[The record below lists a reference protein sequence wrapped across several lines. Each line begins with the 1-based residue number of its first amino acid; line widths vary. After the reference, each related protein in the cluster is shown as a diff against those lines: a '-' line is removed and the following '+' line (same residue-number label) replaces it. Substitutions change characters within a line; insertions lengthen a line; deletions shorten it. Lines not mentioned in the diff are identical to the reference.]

1 MHRILNEGI
10 VTIITQA
17 VIDFYSFNMSQYVDN
32 VVHKPRQVNYLASF
46 VFCALDKVILSK
58 ILPAMLKD
66 TS

>member
-32 VVHKPRQVNYLASF
+32 VVHKPRQVKHLASF
-46 VFCALDKVILSK
+46 IFCALDQVILK
-58 ILPAMLKD
+58 
-66 TS
+66 